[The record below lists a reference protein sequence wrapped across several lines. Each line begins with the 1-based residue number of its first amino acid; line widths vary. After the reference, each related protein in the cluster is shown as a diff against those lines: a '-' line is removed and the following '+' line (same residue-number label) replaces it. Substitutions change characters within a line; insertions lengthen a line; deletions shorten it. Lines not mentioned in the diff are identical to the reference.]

1 MPTAAVHTAEVILV
15 IAADRGH
22 ARLFSIARNQEQLQE
37 LSDLVNANAR
47 MPAHSLVTDRQGR
60 TLNRQRGSRAAL
72 GHENLQDESA
82 RRFAHDVGAML
93 ANRLHVQ
100 RAIRLFIIADPEF
113 LGMLRIELRARQL
126 AVPVRS
132 IAKNVTRTSTECIR
146 SYLPKRLWPRHIL
159 GIQI

>member
-1 MPTAAVHTAEVILV
+1 MPSAAVHAAEEILV

-60 TLNRQRGSRAAL
+60 TLSRQHGSRAAL
-72 GHENLQDESA
+72 GRENLQAESA

-93 ANRLHVQ
+93 ANRLHAQ
-100 RAIRLFIIADPEF
+100 RAGRLFIIADPEF

-126 AVPVRS
+126 AVPMRS
-132 IAKNVTRTSTECIR
+132 IAKNVTCTSTARIR
-146 SYLPKRLWPRHIL
+146 SYLPKRLWPRRIL
-159 GIQI
+159 GVKL